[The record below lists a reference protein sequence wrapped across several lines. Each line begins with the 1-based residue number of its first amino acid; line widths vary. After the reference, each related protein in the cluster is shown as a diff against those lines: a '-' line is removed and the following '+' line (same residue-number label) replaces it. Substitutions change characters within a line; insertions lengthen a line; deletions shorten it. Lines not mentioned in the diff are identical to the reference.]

1 MQLALWAANTYLL
14 ALSFSTGLLSV
25 LPVCTPI
32 WNCPDAT
39 PCTWP
44 YIRLLWAHSWS
55 LSRSLWVAP
64 LPFILSTALLN
75 LVSSANL
82 VRAHSIPLSSSLIN
96 MFKSGDPKTD
106 PRETPVITGFH
117 LDIKLL
123 TTTVNL
129 LLIFSSVQLWRFRYM
144 KTVTD
149 IKFENDPKTNCF
161 FHGMLILLPL
171 WRVEISTCPVY
182 NHVVPNFSCHS
193 TRNPLCVR
201 RIRWD
206 ILLQQAS
213 TDRQP
218 DAYLQDDFPFPTD
231 TEVSQMTNL
240 G

>member
-1 MQLALWAANTYLL
+1 
-14 ALSFSTGLLSV
+14 
-25 LPVCTPI
+25 
-32 WNCPDAT
+32 
-39 PCTWP
+39 
-44 YIRLLWAHSWS
+44 
-55 LSRSLWVAP
+55 
-64 LPFILSTALLN
+64 
-75 LVSSANL
+75 
-82 VRAHSIPLSSSLIN
+82 
-96 MFKSGDPKTD
+96 
-106 PRETPVITGFH
+106 
-117 LDIKLL
+117 
-123 TTTVNL
+123 
-129 LLIFSSVQLWRFRYM
+129 M
-144 KTVTD
+144 KAVTD